1 MGRLTGEQRR
11 QKRSQRSREYYLAQI
26 GPLKYYF
33 ATLKQKKKEKG
44 NKYNLPRYKIR
55 IKGEHDHV
63 KDAEASQLPFAY
75 NRISSGSPAT
85 SSGDATLLKNQWVY
99 VYEED
104 NQYFIDR
111 VLPNTK
117 CDVATE
123 NSGFE
128 PGSNIMLVP
137 DTMWR
142 KGRIE
147 ECAEVFNTQVEAEID
162 EKYVRKKI
170 IVDTWC
176 DTTKG
181 KAAAETIGYEVQ
193 WSKKLTEKIN
203 ELTKP
208 LREIQDAIDNANK
221 GIIGDPDD
229 ETDFWTALRQN
240 DVTLQNFNNTVA
252 IYQSNLKA
260 TAETITNFLRTLLTK
275 VFRKFMEK
283 VNATGS
289 LFKGQVSL
297 SGRYVA
303 NNIFSIGAKEIAC
316 AFKFVMDLLE
326 DLVLGALETFLK
338 KIVNTGECIVEN
350 FIGGFIGQILGQIST
365 VVNGILTGIT
375 GAFSKVKNL
384 AGGVE
389 DLISAIGDT
398 LANFLSI
405 LECEFDYCKR
415 DDGGF
420 EWSVADGPKFKVS
433 LLSLDTIFEKA
444 KEVGK
449 RFEDVQNIPGDF
461 SEYEFK
467 IDFPDLTDTI
477 FDGEC
482 DGGFDLCGVPQV
494 TFFGG
499 GEVLAA
505 TGNAVVSAAGDII
518 GIDVTDGGEYT
529 GVPLIQID
537 DGCGNGNNGT
547 GTVIIG
553 EVTGIG
559 TVGVGTTGGID
570 GDIGDLY
577 DDGTTGG
584 QFGQGTT
591 AGIGIT
597 YHVTVNAVA
606 VGNRYFI
613 DDKQQK
619 TLTFER
625 GNTYILNQE
634 HVSNNGHPL
643 RFSETKDGAW
653 VSGGKEYTRGVTIDG
668 IPGLGKS
675 STDTAYSRIV
685 VDNNT
690 PERLYYYCQNHKKM
704 GGVINV
710 ITPETV
716 MSTVGRDA
724 TVQVDTVNP
733 NGGVVSLTNLVGGT
747 GYNECMANVPTDGGN
762 GTGLTLEVV
771 KTNGGSVE
779 AISINNEGSQYQVG
793 DIVTLTSR
801 LSKPIVRASHIGVT
815 KVFMNDSGYGY
826 LPAPD
831 GSKGGDGR
839 TWATRCQTIVRRK
852 NLDWDVPYDEGDIIN
867 LSKGDWIQLPGKP
880 KVYIDDSFDATK
892 LAGAQVTGVGNYI
905 ARDMT
910 NFPISDKSGKKSTT
924 FNFQR
929 ATLIDTFAPDG
940 KWQWPPDYSMD
951 EAYGIQRIDST
962 SPDVNAKIAL
972 WKFYAGGEFLGELN
986 QENFGQDIQVVNNG
1000 ILYRA
1005 GKERKRSEISD
1016 PFDDQIPW
1024 VRTAD
1029 VLRPTAWV
1037 LTSYDGWSQ
1046 FLKTYGVYPA
1056 TTDPQYS
1063 IIGTMTA
1070 TWRVA
1075 TFTPGIYTFE
1085 MQADNIGTIYMD
1097 GVKLGTTLPYA
1108 GHNRE
1113 LKFNFTTANLEP
1125 QIHEIKVEIEN
1136 LIHREVSKQEETR
1149 TNFDINP
1156 AAVAWVLKDPYGNII
1171 KTSLDQYG
1179 SDDFA
1184 DVLYGYDTY
1193 YSIKA
1198 YNVSEKDTIVEDEW
1212 FSCDDFSRAKL
1223 LGYSDCDIRAFLE
1236 SNPDIKVDA
1245 CMRAKLDDENWGN
1258 CDGNLNVSLTAP
1270 GCAKDPCIKTDT
1282 YPVIVCL
1289 DEIIIE
1295 NTGFGFDPCK
1305 DTVNI
1310 EPSNGAK
1317 AKIEESVNGE
1327 IRRIVVT
1334 DCGSGFT
1341 ELPEISINTETGYNA
1356 ILKPLMKFHKPEE
1369 IDVPKGT
1376 NVIQVIDCVG
1386 KGS

>member
-11 QKRSQRSREYYLAQI
+11 QKWRKRGREYYLAQI
-26 GPLKYYF
+26 GSLKYYV

-55 IKGEHDHV
+55 IKGEHDHI
-63 KDAEASQLPFAY
+63 KPAEESQLPFAY
-75 NRISSGSPAT
+75 NRISAGSPAT
-85 SSGDATLLKNQWVY
+85 SSGDPTLLRNQWVY

-104 NQYFIDR
+104 NQWFIDR

-137 DTMWR
+137 DTMWK
-142 KGRIE
+142 KGRIA
-147 ECAEVFNTQVEAEID
+147 ECAEVFNSQVEAEID

-176 DTTKG
+176 DSAKG
-181 KAAAETIGYEVQ
+181 KAASEHVGYEIQ
-193 WSKKLTEKIN
+193 WSKQLDQKIQ

-208 LREIQDAIDNANK
+208 LRDIQTAIDNAKK
-221 GIIGDPDD
+221 GISGDPND
-229 ETDFWTALRQN
+229 ERDFWTALRQN
-240 DVTLQNFNNTVA
+240 DVSLQNFNNTVA
-252 IYQSNLKA
+252 IYQENLKS
-260 TAETITNFLRTLLTK
+260 TAKLIADFVKSIMLR
-275 VFRKFMEK
+275 VQRKFMEK
-283 VNATGS
+283 INATAN
-289 LFKGQVSL
+289 LFKGTVPA

-303 NNIFSIGAKEIAC
+303 NSYWSEAMKKIAC
-316 AFKFVMDLLE
+316 VFQLVMELLPDLI
-326 DLVLGALETFLK
+326 LGALEAFLK
-338 KIVNTGECIVEN
+338 KIINTGKCIAEN

-365 VVNGILTGIT
+365 LVNGILGGIIS
-375 GAFSKVKNL
+375 AFSKVSNL
-384 AGGVE
+384 VGSVIN
-389 DLISAIGDT
+389 LIESIGDT
-398 LANFLSI
+398 LSNLLSI
-405 LECEFDYCKR
+405 LECEFDYCKT
-415 DDGGF
+415 DDGGYQ
-420 EWSVADGPKFKVS
+420 WSIAEGPKYDKS
-433 LLSLDTIFEKA
+433 KLNLDDIFEKA
-444 KEVGK
+444 KEVGEA
-449 RFEDVQNIPGDF
+449 FEDVIDIPEDILD
-461 SEYEFK
+461 YEFK
-467 IDFPDLTDTI
+467 IDFPDLNDTI

-482 DGGFDLCGVPQV
+482 DGGFDLCGVPQI

-499 GEVLAA
+499 GEVLKA

-518 GIDVTDGGEYT
+518 GVDITDSGEYT
-529 GVPLIQID
+529 GVPGVQID

-553 EVTGIG
+553 PITGIG
-559 TVGVGTTGGID
+559 TVGVGTTGGIT
-570 GDIGDLY
+570 GIIT
-577 DDGTTGG
+577 DGTGGATGG

-613 DDKQQK
+613 DDKQQR

-634 HVSNNGHPL
+634 DVSNNGHPL
-643 RFSETKDGAW
+643 RFSETKDGTH
-653 VSGGKEYTRGVTIDG
+653 GGGVEYTRGVTIDG
-668 IPGLGKS
+668 IPGLGVS
-675 STDTAYSRIV
+675 ATDTAYSRMV
-685 VDNNT
+685 VNNNT
-690 PERLYYYCQNHKKM
+690 PDRLYYYCEIHPKM

-710 ITPETV
+710 ITPEKKEDDDEK
-716 MSTVGRDA
+716 GKDA
-724 TVQVDTVNP
+724 TVQVDTVNS
-733 NGGVVSLTNLVGGT
+733 NGGVVSLTNLIGGS
-747 GYNECMANVPTDGGN
+747 GYNECMANVPTKGGN
-762 GTGLTLEVV
+762 GTGLMLEVV

-779 AISINNEGSQYQVG
+779 AISINNKGSNYQVG
-793 DIVTLTSR
+793 DTVTLTSR
-801 LSKPIVRASHIGVT
+801 LYKPIVRASRIGVT
-815 KVFMNDSGYGY
+815 KVFMKDAGFGY

-867 LSKGDWIQLPGKP
+867 LFKGDWIQLPGKP

-892 LAGAQVTGVGNYI
+892 LPGSQVTGVSTYI
-905 ARDMT
+905 PKDMT

-929 ATLIDTFAPDG
+929 ATLIDTFAPNG
-940 KWQWPPDYSMD
+940 KWQWPPDYPMD
-951 EAYGIQRIDST
+951 QAYGVQRIDST
-962 SPDVNAKIAL
+962 SPDVTAKIAQ
-972 WKFYAGGEFLGELN
+972 WKFYAAGEFLGELN
-986 QENFGQDIQVVNNG
+986 QENFGQDIQVVNNN
-1000 ILYRA
+1000 ILYRI
-1005 GKERKRSEISD
+1005 GNERKLSEISD

-1024 VRTAD
+1024 VRSAD
-1029 VLRPTAWV
+1029 VLNPINWV
-1037 LTSYDGWSQ
+1037 LIDPQGWSQ

-1056 TTDPQYS
+1056 TTDPQYGVY
-1063 IIGTMTA
+1063 GTMTA

-1075 TFTPGIYTFE
+1075 TFIPGIYTFE
-1085 MQADNIGTIYMD
+1085 MQADNVGTIYMD
-1097 GVKLGTTLPYA
+1097 GQRLGSTQPYA

-1113 LKFNFTTANLEP
+1113 LKFNFTTASLEP

-1136 LIHREVSKQEETR
+1136 YVHRDGIVR
-1149 TNFDINP
+1149 TFENNP

-1179 SDDFA
+1179 IPNFA
-1184 DVLYGYDTY
+1184 DIVYGYDTY

-1198 YNVSEKDTIVEDEW
+1198 YNVTDEDTIVEDEW
-1212 FSCDDFSRAKL
+1212 FSCDDYNRALL
-1223 LGYSDCDIRAFLE
+1223 LGFTDCDIRAFLE
-1236 SNPDIKVDA
+1236 ANPDIKVDA
-1245 CMRAKLDDENWGN
+1245 CMQSKIDDENWGN
-1258 CDGNLNVSLTAP
+1258 CDGNLNVTLTAP
-1270 GCAKDPCIKTDT
+1270 GCPKDPCIKTDT

-1289 DEIIIE
+1289 DEIYIE
-1295 NTGFGFDPCK
+1295 NPGFGFDCCK

-1317 AKIEESVNGE
+1317 AKIEECVNGE

-1334 DCGSGFT
+1334 DCGAGFT

-1356 ILKPLMKFHKPEE
+1356 ILKPIMKFHKPEE

-1386 KGS
+1386 KVS

>member
-11 QKRSQRSREYYLAQI
+11 QKRRERGREYYLAQI
-26 GPLKYYF
+26 GPIKYYV

-55 IKGEHDHV
+55 IKGEDDHIT
-63 KDAEASQLPFAY
+63 DAEASQLRFAY
-75 NRISSGSPAT
+75 NRISAGSPAT

-104 NQYFIDR
+104 NQWFIDR

-142 KGRIE
+142 KGKIA

-316 AFKFVMDLLE
+316 AFKFVMDLLA

-365 VVNGILTGIT
+365 VINGILTGIT

-405 LECEFDYCKR
+405 LECEFDYCKT

-653 VSGGKEYTRGVTIDG
+653 ASGGKEYTRGVTIDG

-710 ITPETV
+710 ITPEKIV
-716 MSTVGRDA
+716 SANGRNA
-724 TVQVDTVNP
+724 TVEIAAVNP
-733 NGGVVSLTNLVGGT
+733 SGGVIALKSLQGGT
-747 GYNECMANVPTDGGN
+747 GYNECMANVPTHGGS
-762 GTGLTLEVV
+762 GTGLTLEIV
-771 KTNGGSVE
+771 KTNRGSIE
-779 AISINNEGSQYQVG
+779 ALSINNKGSNYQVG
-793 DIVTLTSR
+793 DIVT
-801 LSKPIVRASHIGVT
+801 IIGRTIAKITTTPTRIGIT

-910 NFPISDKSGKKSTT
+910 NFPISDKSGKKSLT

-1005 GKERKRSEISD
+1005 GKERKRSPISD

-1029 VLRPTAWV
+1029 VLPPTSWV
-1037 LTSYDGWSQ
+1037 LTSYDGWAS

-1056 TTDPQYS
+1056 TTDPQYGVY
-1063 IIGTMTA
+1063 GTMTA
-1070 TWRVA
+1070 RWRVA

-1085 MQADNIGTIYMD
+1085 MQADNVGTIYMD
-1097 GVKLGTTLPYA
+1097 GVKLGSTQPYA
-1108 GHNRE
+1108 GHNRFTV
-1113 LKFNFTTANLEP
+1113 FNFPTSNLEP

-1136 LIHREVSKQEETR
+1136 YVHRDGIVRPFET
-1149 TNFDINP
+1149 NP

-1198 YNVSEKDTIVEDEW
+1198 YNVSDKDTIVEDEW
-1212 FSCDDFSRAKL
+1212 FSCDDFNKAKL

-1245 CMRAKLDDENWGN
+1245 CMQAKLDDENWGN

-1270 GCAKDPCIKTDT
+1270 GCPKDPCIKTDT

-1386 KGS
+1386 KVS

>member
-11 QKRSQRSREYYLAQI
+11 QKRRERSREYYLAQI
-26 GPLKYYF
+26 GPLKYYV

-55 IKGEHDHV
+55 IKGEHDDI
-63 KDAEASQLPFAY
+63 KDAEGSQLPFAY
-75 NRISSGSPAT
+75 NRISAGSPAT
-85 SSGDATLLKNQWVY
+85 SSGDPTLLKNQWVY

-104 NQYFIDR
+104 NQWFIDR

-142 KGRIE
+142 KGRIA

-176 DTTKG
+176 DSSKG
-181 KAAAETIGYEVQ
+181 KAAAEHVGYEIK
-193 WSKKLTEKIN
+193 WSKQLDEKIQ

-208 LREIQDAIDNANK
+208 LRDIQDAIDNAKK
-221 GIIGDPDD
+221 GISGDPND
-229 ETDFWTALRQN
+229 ERDFWTALRQN
-240 DVTLQNFNNTVA
+240 DVSLQNFNNTVA
-252 IYQSNLKA
+252 IYQENLKT
-260 TAETITNFLRTLLTK
+260 TAEAIANFVRTIMLR
-275 VFRKFMEK
+275 VQRKFMEK
-283 VNATGS
+283 VNATANLVKGS
-289 LFKGQVSL
+289 VPA

-303 NNIFSIGAKEIAC
+303 NSYWSEAMKKIAC
-316 AFKFVMDLLE
+316 AFQLIMELLPDLI
-326 DLVLGALETFLK
+326 LGALEAFLK
-338 KIVNTGECIVEN
+338 KIVNTGKCIAEN

-365 VVNGILTGIT
+365 LVNGIVQGIIA
-375 GAFSKVKNL
+375 AFNRVENL
-384 AGGVE
+384 VGGVV
-389 DLISAIGDT
+389 DLITSIGDT
-398 LANFLSI
+398 LSNLLSL

-415 DDGGF
+415 DDGSI
-420 EWSVADGPKFKVS
+420 EWSVSEGPKFDKNK
-433 LLSLDTIFEKA
+433 LNLDDIFKKA
-444 KEVGK
+444 EEVGR
-449 RFEDVQNIPGDF
+449 RFEDVQNIPEDIL
-461 SEYEFK
+461 EYEFK

-499 GEVLAA
+499 GEIVKA

-518 GIDVTDGGEYT
+518 GIDVTNGGEYT
-529 GVPLIQID
+529 GVPLLQVD

-553 EVTGIG
+553 PITGIG
-559 TVGVGTTGGID
+559 TVGVGTTGGI
-570 GDIGDLY
+570 GGDLGDLD

-634 HVSNNGHPL
+634 DISNNGHPL
-643 RFSETKDGAW
+643 RFSETKNGTH
-653 VSGGKEYTRGVTIDG
+653 GGGVEYTRGVTIDG

-675 STDTAYSRIV
+675 ATDTAYSRIAV
-685 VDNNT
+685 NNNT
-690 PERLYYYCQNHKKM
+690 PDRLYYYCEIHPKM

-710 ITPETV
+710 ITPEKKEDDDER
-716 MSTVGRDA
+716 GRDA

-733 NGGVVSLTNLVGGT
+733 NGGVVSLTNLIGGT
-747 GYNECMANVPTDGGN
+747 GYNECMANVPTRGGN
-762 GTGLTLEVV
+762 GTGLMLEVV

-779 AISINNEGSQYQVG
+779 GISINNKGSNYQVG

-801 LSKPIVRASHIGVT
+801 LSKPMVRASRIGIT
-815 KVFMNDSGYGY
+815 KIFMNDSGFGY

-892 LAGAQVTGVGNYI
+892 LPGSQVTGISTYI

-910 NFPISDKSGKKSTT
+910 NFPISDKTGKKSLTY
-924 FNFQR
+924 NFQR
-929 ATLIDTFAPDG
+929 ATLIDTFAPSG
-940 KWQWPPDYSMD
+940 KWQWPPDYTMD
-951 EAYGIQRIDST
+951 EAYGVQRIDST
-962 SPDVNAKIAL
+962 SPDVTAQIAQ
-972 WKFYAGGEFLGELN
+972 WKFYAAGEFLGELN
-986 QENFGQDIQVVNNG
+986 QDSFGQDIQVVNND
-1000 ILYRA
+1000 ILYRI
-1005 GKERKRSEISD
+1005 GNEKKRSPISD

-1029 VLRPTAWV
+1029 VLRPTNWV
-1037 LTSYDGWSQ
+1037 LSDSQGWAQ

-1056 TTDPQYS
+1056 TTDPQYGVY
-1063 IIGTMTA
+1063 GTMSA
-1070 TWRVA
+1070 RWRVA
-1075 TFTPGIYTFE
+1075 TFVPGIYTFE
-1085 MQADNIGTIYMD
+1085 MQADNVGTIYMD
-1097 GVKLGTTLPYA
+1097 GEKLGSTQPYA
-1108 GHNRE
+1108 GHNR
-1113 LKFNFTTANLEP
+1113 FTVFSFPTSNLEP

-1136 LIHREVSKQEETR
+1136 YVHRDGIVRPFET
-1149 TNFDINP
+1149 NP
-1156 AAVAWVLKDPYGNII
+1156 AAVAWVLKDPYGSII

-1179 SDDFA
+1179 SEDFA
-1184 DVLYGYDTY
+1184 DILYGYDTY

-1198 YNVSEKDTIVEDEW
+1198 YNISDQDVVIEDEW
-1212 FSCDDFSRAKL
+1212 FSCDDYNKARL
-1223 LGYSDCDIRAFLE
+1223 LGFTDCDIRAFLVK
-1236 SNPDIKVDA
+1236 NPDIKLDA
-1245 CMRAKLDDENWGN
+1245 CMQSKIDDENWGN

-1270 GCAKDPCIKTDT
+1270 GCPKDPCIKTDT

-1295 NTGFGFDPCK
+1295 NPGFGFDPCK

-1386 KGS
+1386 KVS

>member
-11 QKRSQRSREYYLAQI
+11 QKRRERSREYYLAQI
-26 GPLKYYF
+26 GPIKYYV

-55 IKGEHDHV
+55 IKGEHDDI

-75 NRISSGSPAT
+75 NRISAGSPAT
-85 SSGDATLLKNQWVY
+85 SSGDPTLLKNQWVY

-104 NQYFIDR
+104 NQWFIDR

-137 DTMWR
+137 DTLWR
-142 KGRIE
+142 KGRIA

-170 IVDTWC
+170 EVTTWC
-176 DTTKG
+176 DNTKG
-181 KAAAETIGYEVQ
+181 KAAAEIIGYEVS
-193 WSKKLTEKIN
+193 WSKKLTEDIQ
-203 ELTKP
+203 EFTKP
-208 LREIQDAIDNANK
+208 LRDIQDAIDNAGK

-252 IYQSNLKA
+252 IYQENLKD
-260 TAETITNFLRTLLTK
+260 TAKTISDFLRTILTR
-275 VFRKFMEK
+275 VFRRVMERI
-283 VNATGS
+283 NATGS
-289 LFKGQVSL
+289 LIKGQVPV

-303 NNIFSIGAKEIAC
+303 NNIWSIGAKEMAC
-316 AFKFVMDLLE
+316 IFKFAMDLVE
-326 DLVLGALETFLK
+326 DMIFGALEAFLK
-338 KIVNTGECIVEN
+338 KIINTGECIVEN
-350 FIGGFIGQILGQIST
+350 FLGGFIGQILGQVATLI
-365 VVNGILTGIT
+365 NGVLKGII
-375 GAFSKVKNL
+375 GAFSKVSNL
-384 AGGVE
+384 VGGVV
-389 DLISAIGDT
+389 DLIDAIGDT
-398 LANFLSI
+398 LSNLLSL

-415 DDGGF
+415 DDGSF
-420 EWSVADGPKFKVS
+420 EWSVAEGPKFKLSS
-433 LLSLDTIFEKA
+433 LNLDTIFEKA
-444 KEVGK
+444 KEVGR

-461 SEYEFK
+461 SQYEFK
-467 IDFPDLTDTI
+467 IDYPDLNDTI

-499 GEVLAA
+499 GEIVKA

-518 GIDVTDGGEYT
+518 GVDVTNGGEYT
-529 GVPLIQID
+529 GVPLIQVD
-537 DGCGNGNNGT
+537 DGCGNGNNGS

-553 EVTGIG
+553 PITGIG
-559 TVGVGTTGGID
+559 TVGVATTGGLG
-570 GDIGDLY
+570 GDIGDLD

-606 VGNRYFI
+606 VGNRFFI

-619 TLTFER
+619 TLIFER

-653 VSGGKEYTRGVTIDG
+653 TSGGTEYTRGVTIDG

-675 STDTAYSRIV
+675 ATDTAYSRIV

-710 ITPETV
+710 ITPEKIV
-716 MSTVGRDA
+716 SANGRNA
-724 TVQVDTVNP
+724 TVEIAAVNP
-733 NGGVVSLTNLVGGT
+733 SGGVIALKSLQGGT
-747 GYNECMANVPTDGGN
+747 GYNECMANVPTHGGS
-762 GTGLTLEVV
+762 GTGLTLEIV
-771 KTNGGSVE
+771 KTNRGSIE
-779 AISINNEGSQYQVG
+779 ALSINSKGSNYQVG
-793 DIVTLTSR
+793 DIVSIIGRTIAKITTTPT
-801 LSKPIVRASHIGVT
+801 KIGVT

-852 NLDWDVPYDEGDIIN
+852 NLNWDVPYDEGDIIK

-880 KVYIDDSFDATK
+880 KVYIDDSFDASK
-892 LAGAQVTGVGNYI
+892 LPGAQITGIGTYI

-910 NFPISDKSGKKSTT
+910 NFPISDKSGKKSLT

-940 KWQWPPDYSMD
+940 KWQWPPDYTMD
-951 EAYGIQRIDST
+951 EAYGVQRIDST

-972 WKFYAGGEFLGELN
+972 WKFYAGGEFLGELS

-1005 GKERKRSEISD
+1005 GGERKRSEISD

-1029 VLRPTAWV
+1029 VLPSTAWV
-1037 LTSYDGWSQ
+1037 LTSYDGWAP

-1056 TTDPQYS
+1056 TTDPQYGVY
-1063 IIGTMTA
+1063 GTMTA
-1070 TWRVA
+1070 RWRVA

-1085 MQADNIGTIYMD
+1085 MQADNVGTIYMD
-1097 GVKLGTTLPYA
+1097 GVKLGSTQPYA
-1108 GHNRE
+1108 GHNRFTV
-1113 LKFNFTTANLEP
+1113 FNFQTANLEP

-1136 LIHREVSKQEETR
+1136 YVHRDGIVRAFET
-1149 TNFDINP
+1149 NP

-1179 SDDFA
+1179 SDAFA

-1198 YNVSEKDTIVEDEW
+1198 YNVSDEDIIVEDEW
-1212 FSCDDFSRAKL
+1212 FSCDDYSKAIL
-1223 LGYSDCDIRAFLE
+1223 LGYSDCDIRAYLE

-1245 CMRAKLDDENWGN
+1245 CMQAKLDDENWGN

-1270 GCAKDPCIKTDT
+1270 GCPKDPCIKNDT

-1289 DEIIIE
+1289 DEIYIE
-1295 NTGFGFDPCK
+1295 NPGFGFDCCK

-1317 AKIEESVNGE
+1317 AKIEECVDGQ

-1356 ILKPLMKFHKPEE
+1356 ILKPIMKFHKPEE
-1369 IDVPKGT
+1369 IDVPRGT
-1376 NVIQVIDCVG
+1376 NVLQVIDCVG
-1386 KGS
+1386 KVS

>member
-1 MGRLTGEQRR
+1 MGQGNK
-11 QKRSQRSREYYLAQI
+11 KRYNRSNGALFAPREYYLAQI
-26 GPLKYYF
+26 GSLKYYV

-55 IKGEHDHV
+55 IKGEHDHI
-63 KDAEASQLPFAY
+63 KAAEESQLPFAY

-85 SSGDATLLKNQWVY
+85 SSGDPTLLRNQWVY
-99 VYEED
+99 VYHED
-104 NQYFIDR
+104 GQYFIDR

-193 WSKKLTEKIN
+193 WSKRLTEKIN

-303 NNIFSIGAKEIAC
+303 NNIFSIGAKQIAC
-316 AFKFVMDLLE
+316 AFKFVMDLLA

-384 AGGVE
+384 AGGVV
-389 DLISAIGDT
+389 DLIDAIGDT

-553 EVTGIG
+553 PITGIG
-559 TVGVGTTGGID
+559 TVGVATTGGLG
-570 GDIGDLY
+570 GDLGDLY

-747 GYNECMANVPTDGGN
+747 GYNECMANVPTDGGS

-779 AISINNEGSQYQVG
+779 AISINNKGSQYQVG

-801 LSKPIVRASHIGVT
+801 LSKPMVRASRIGIT
-815 KVFMNDSGYGY
+815 KVFMNDSGFGY

-910 NFPISDKSGKKSTT
+910 NFPISDKSGKKSLT

-1029 VLRPTAWV
+1029 VLPPTSWV
-1037 LTSYDGWSQ
+1037 LTAYDGWAQ

-1056 TTDPQYS
+1056 TTDPQYDVY
-1063 IIGTMTA
+1063 GTMTA
-1070 TWRVA
+1070 RWRVA

-1085 MQADNIGTIYMD
+1085 MQADNVGTIYMD
-1097 GVKLGTTLPYA
+1097 GEKLGSTQPYA
-1108 GHNRE
+1108 GHNRFTV
-1113 LKFNFTTANLEP
+1113 FNFPTSNLEP

-1136 LIHREVSKQEETR
+1136 YVHRDGIVRPFET
-1149 TNFDINP
+1149 NP

-1198 YNVSEKDTIVEDEW
+1198 YNVTDEDTIVEDEW

-1245 CMRAKLDDENWGN
+1245 CMQAKLDDENWGN

-1270 GCAKDPCIKTDT
+1270 GCPKDPCIKTDT

-1295 NTGFGFDPCK
+1295 NPGFGFDPCK

-1386 KGS
+1386 KVS

>member
-1 MGRLTGEQRR
+1 
-11 QKRSQRSREYYLAQI
+11 
-26 GPLKYYF
+26 
-33 ATLKQKKKEKG
+33 
-44 NKYNLPRYKIR
+44 
-55 IKGEHDHV
+55 
-63 KDAEASQLPFAY
+63 
-75 NRISSGSPAT
+75 
-85 SSGDATLLKNQWVY
+85 
-99 VYEED
+99 
-104 NQYFIDR
+104 
-111 VLPNTK
+111 
-117 CDVATE
+117 
-123 NSGFE
+123 
-128 PGSNIMLVP
+128 
-137 DTMWR
+137 
-142 KGRIE
+142 
-147 ECAEVFNTQVEAEID
+147 
-162 EKYVRKKI
+162 
-170 IVDTWC
+170 
-176 DTTKG
+176 
-181 KAAAETIGYEVQ
+181 
-193 WSKKLTEKIN
+193 
-203 ELTKP
+203 
-208 LREIQDAIDNANK
+208 
-221 GIIGDPDD
+221 
-229 ETDFWTALRQN
+229 
-240 DVTLQNFNNTVA
+240 
-252 IYQSNLKA
+252 
-260 TAETITNFLRTLLTK
+260 
-275 VFRKFMEK
+275 
-283 VNATGS
+283 
-289 LFKGQVSL
+289 
-297 SGRYVA
+297 
-303 NNIFSIGAKEIAC
+303 
-316 AFKFVMDLLE
+316 
-326 DLVLGALETFLK
+326 
-338 KIVNTGECIVEN
+338 
-350 FIGGFIGQILGQIST
+350 
-365 VVNGILTGIT
+365 
-375 GAFSKVKNL
+375 
-384 AGGVE
+384 
-389 DLISAIGDT
+389 
-398 LANFLSI
+398 
-405 LECEFDYCKR
+405 
-415 DDGGF
+415 
-420 EWSVADGPKFKVS
+420 
-433 LLSLDTIFEKA
+433 
-444 KEVGK
+444 
-449 RFEDVQNIPGDF
+449 
-461 SEYEFK
+461 
-467 IDFPDLTDTI
+467 
-477 FDGEC
+477 
-482 DGGFDLCGVPQV
+482 
-494 TFFGG
+494 
-499 GEVLAA
+499 
-505 TGNAVVSAAGDII
+505 
-518 GIDVTDGGEYT
+518 
-529 GVPLIQID
+529 
-537 DGCGNGNNGT
+537 
-547 GTVIIG
+547 
-553 EVTGIG
+553 
-559 TVGVGTTGGID
+559 
-570 GDIGDLY
+570 
-577 DDGTTGG
+577 
-584 QFGQGTT
+584 
-591 AGIGIT
+591 
-597 YHVTVNAVA
+597 
-606 VGNRYFI
+606 
-613 DDKQQK
+613 
-619 TLTFER
+619 
-625 GNTYILNQE
+625 
-634 HVSNNGHPL
+634 
-643 RFSETKDGAW
+643 
-653 VSGGKEYTRGVTIDG
+653 
-668 IPGLGKS
+668 
-675 STDTAYSRIV
+675 
-685 VDNNT
+685 
-690 PERLYYYCQNHKKM
+690 M

-747 GYNECMANVPTDGGN
+747 GYNECMANVPTDGGS

-779 AISINNEGSQYQVG
+779 AISINNKGSQYQVG

-801 LSKPIVRASHIGVT
+801 LSKPMVRASRIGIT
-815 KVFMNDSGYGY
+815 KVFMNDSGFGY

-910 NFPISDKSGKKSTT
+910 NFPISDKSGKKSLT

-1029 VLRPTAWV
+1029 VLPPTSWV
-1037 LTSYDGWSQ
+1037 LTAYDGWAQ

-1056 TTDPQYS
+1056 TTDPQYGVY
-1063 IIGTMTA
+1063 GTMTA
-1070 TWRVA
+1070 RWRVA

-1085 MQADNIGTIYMD
+1085 MQADNVGTIYMD
-1097 GVKLGTTLPYA
+1097 GEKLGSTQPYA
-1108 GHNRE
+1108 GHNRFTV
-1113 LKFNFTTANLEP
+1113 FNFPTSNLEP

-1136 LIHREVSKQEETR
+1136 YVHRDGIVRPFET
-1149 TNFDINP
+1149 NP

-1198 YNVSEKDTIVEDEW
+1198 YNVTDEDTIVEDEW

-1245 CMRAKLDDENWGN
+1245 CMQAKLDDENWGN

-1270 GCAKDPCIKTDT
+1270 GCPKDPSCIKTDT

-1295 NTGFGFDPCK
+1295 NPGFGFDCCK

-1317 AKIEESVNGE
+1317 AKIEECVNGE

-1334 DCGSGFT
+1334 DCGAGFT

-1386 KGS
+1386 KVS